1 MRSWVLKNNLS
12 SGELSPLL
20 WTRTDV
26 QQYANGAK
34 TLLNAIPLVEGG
46 AKKRPG
52 TRFKDVFAGALRLIP
67 FIPSSENAYMLILGV
82 SFLKVYNPRNDSVV
96 FETTTPY
103 NTAQKVKEIQY
114 AHTRY
119 RMYMVQ
125 GDTPVHRFLCSADFT
140 NWQFVPFTFSVQP
153 TDELGTS
160 PNVSLKP
167 SGTIVGR
174 TIALTATAFP
184 SWNNV
189 EQYLIGD
196 RVIHAGQTWRALTDN
211 KASEPSSTSVDW
223 ISVADGDASV
233 FTNEHIGAVVS
244 INGGQVKITSI
255 SSPTVA
261 MGEIV
266 VELKSDIQAI
276 AKSWT
281 LNSLAFTASTGYPRT
296 VVFFK
301 QRLVFANTKSNPN
314 QLWFGAIGND
324 GDFLESTE
332 DSDAFSMASS
342 SAQSDNILHL
352 AQRGGVVALTGGS
365 EFLISS
371 TGALTP
377 ATAQIE
383 QHTTFGAQKD
393 VKPCQVGS
401 ELLFVQ
407 RGGDRLRALS
417 YRYEVDGLVSP
428 ELSAIAPHISQ
439 NHGGIKEIAYQQTPY
454 SLVWMVLND
463 GKMATITLNR
473 DQEMN
478 AWALHDFGCE
488 VISVCSLPT
497 LSGSDQS
504 FILTNRKGSV
514 FLEELIESAQSDCE
528 FVYYEGNSV
537 PLNQLDAAY
546 LNWSNADGYW
556 YSDSLNI
563 KKDLNQTYYCGQ
575 PFSFEVDLLP
585 PDFSQVPST
594 TMFHKI
600 SVQEAVVWIKD
611 SIGGYINEFE
621 FQHKKISSEAFKN
634 NLYTGYVQVSL
645 TGWQP
650 LYKLEMKLTHN
661 KPQPFHVQSISMLVS
676 INEK

>member
-52 TRFKDVFAGALRLIP
+52 TRFKSVFAGGLRLIP

-96 FETTTPY
+96 FEITTPY
-103 NTAQKVKEIQY
+103 DTAQKVKEIQY

-140 NWQFVPFTFSVQP
+140 NWQFSPFTFSVQP
-153 TDELGTS
+153 TDEIGTS
-160 PNVSLKP
+160 PNVALKP
-167 SGTIVGR
+167 SGVEVGKTIS
-174 TIALTATAFP
+174 LTATAFP
-184 SWNNV
+184 AWNNT
-189 EQYLIGD
+189 EQYLAGD
-196 RVIHAGQTWRALTDN
+196 RVIHAGQTWRALVDN
-211 KASEPSSTSVDW
+211 KASEPSPTPGSWESVT
-223 ISVADGDASV
+223 AGDASV
-233 FTNEHIGAVVS
+233 FTSDHIGAVVS

-255 SSPTVA
+255 KSPTIA
-261 MGEIV
+261 MGEV
-266 VELKSDIQAI
+266 MVKLSADIQAI

-281 LNSLAFTASTGYPRT
+281 LNSLAFTATTGYPRT

-301 QRLVFANTKSNPN
+301 QRLVFANTKTNPN

-324 GDFLESTE
+324 GDFLEST
-332 DSDAFSMASS
+332 DDADAFSVASS
-342 SAQSDNILHL
+342 SSQSDNILHL

-377 ATAQIE
+377 ASAQIE

-407 RGGDRLRALS
+407 RGGERIRALS

-439 NHGGIKEIAYQQTPY
+439 KHGGIKELTYQQTPY
-454 SLVWMVLND
+454 SLVWIVLND

-478 AWALHDFGCE
+478 AWAYHDFGCD

-497 LSGSDQS
+497 LSGSDQC
-504 FILTNRKGSV
+504 FILTNRKGSI

-528 FVYYEGNSV
+528 FIYYEGNSV
-537 PLNQLDAAY
+537 PLNQLDTPF
-546 LNWSNADGYW
+546 LNWSNVDGYW
-556 YSDSLNI
+556 YAENLDHPKQI
-563 KKDLNQTYYCGQ
+563 GQTYYCGQ
-575 PFSFEVDLLP
+575 SFLFEVDLLP

-600 SVQEAVVWIKD
+600 SIHEAVVWIKD
-611 SIGGYINEFE
+611 SIGGFVNGREL
-621 FQHKKISSEAFKN
+621 QHKKISSEAFKN
-634 NLYTGYVQVSL
+634 LLFTGYVDTAL

-650 LYKLEMKLTHN
+650 LHALELKLTHN